1 MKKSTCIQL
10 AKIKTYESQ
19 LEDINKEIN
28 ALVKEKKVL
37 ILKIKT
43 MKMEL
48 VSIHIKEV
56 VT

>member
-19 LEDINKEIN
+19 VEDINKEIN
-28 ALVKEKKVL
+28 SPVKEKKVL

-48 VSIHIKEV
+48 VRIHIKEV
-56 VT
+56 VA